1 MTQDFANKNKSKSSR
16 KSGGTRSN
24 SKKPAAK
31 KTQAKKKPANKRNTR
46 KNEKQGMSLPAWAFL
61 LIGLFIG
68 GFINGI
74 YHLATMDVSEVQNSE
89 VQDTDQAKKTEP
101 QKDAN
106 TKTIKPSV
114 KPSTEKA
121 KTEKS
126 KTDKTKTEQPKK
138 TAQKPEKD
146 QPKDFTYYES
156 LKKATIDVP
165 AEQLKP
171 APKSNIDYY
180 LQTDSFK
187 NRDDAERRRIELIML
202 NMDAHIHSVVA
213 ESGTTWHKVV
223 AGPYKTRTSMSKAR
237 STMADMNIKSIVH
250 KRKSGKAF

>member
-74 YHLATMDVSEVQNSE
+74 YHLATMDVSEVQ
-89 VQDTDQAKKTEP
+89 DTDQTEKTEP

-106 TKTIKPSV
+106 TKTIKSSV

-126 KTDKTKTEQPKK
+126 KADKTKTEQPKK

-250 KRKSGKAF
+250 KRKAGKAF